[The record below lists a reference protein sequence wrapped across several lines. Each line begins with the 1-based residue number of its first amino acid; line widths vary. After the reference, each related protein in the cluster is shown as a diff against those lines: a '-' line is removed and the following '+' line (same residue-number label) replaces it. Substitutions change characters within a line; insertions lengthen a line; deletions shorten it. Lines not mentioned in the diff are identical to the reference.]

1 MCSLHILLAPIIF
14 GTFASNIILVE
25 QKVSGHCTQT
35 QVYILCTPFYCT
47 VIDAMHT
54 GMSCWKVVKYDK
66 HIVSGSCDDDIML
79 VLTRLKTH
87 WSCIYIFQQSS
98 FSYRRWLR
106 ESRERER
113 GWGMGDCLSS
123 DNHQHSP
130 YARLQE
136 GTCKSLCLTCTVYLQ
151 IPFMFSRENM
161 HDTSM

>member
-1 MCSLHILLAPIIF
+1 MVIARSKFC
-14 GTFASNIILVE
+14 
-25 QKVSGHCTQT
+25 KYQT

-47 VIDAMHT
+47 VIDSMHT

-87 WSCIYIFQQSS
+87 WSCIYTFQQSS

-113 GWGMGDCLSS
+113 
-123 DNHQHSP
+123 
-130 YARLQE
+130 E
-136 GTCKSLCLTCTVYLQ
+136 GEEWVTVCRVIITSTLPMPDSKKVHVSHFVSHAQFTYRYPLCFRGKTCMIQVCKTITKIFCKRPLC
-151 IPFMFSRENM
+151 
-161 HDTSM
+161 